1 MSPMPAASALN
12 GLAIPRFESERLLL
26 RPFCEA
32 DFDGLAAFFAHPVS
46 ATYGG
51 PCGRDEAWRKF
62 AAYLGHWALRGY
74 GPWALERLSDGA
86 FIGLAGL
93 WFPEGWL
100 EPEITWALR
109 PEHQGQ
115 GYATEAARRALQAAY
130 QHFGWTTAV
139 SVVAAGNAASSAVA
153 ERLGARLERRIPFRG
168 GEGLVYRHCCPAE
181 LRTQS

>member
-1 MSPMPAASALN
+1 MSIIDQFRHSL
-12 GLAIPRFESERLLL
+12 PRFRSERLQL
-26 RPFCEA
+26 RPFEA
-32 DFDGLAAFFAHPVS
+32 QDFDGLAAFFAHPVS

-100 EPEITWALR
+100 EPEITWALH
-109 PEHQGQ
+109 PDAHGQ

-130 QHFGWTTAV
+130 EHFGWTTAI
-139 SVVAAGNAASSAVA
+139 SVVAAGNSASAAVA
-153 ERLGARLERRIPFRG
+153 QRLGATLERTIPFRG
-168 GEGLVYRHCCPAE
+168 GEGLVFRHLAPGLLAADC
-181 LRTQS
+181 